1 MMAGTWVGLVSG
13 YYGGWIDRVSMRVTD
28 VLLAFPGILLAIV
41 TVATLG
47 KGLDNTIAAVAFMAA
62 PTFARLARAS
72 ALSVTGLEYVS
83 AARALGAS
91 DARILLVHLLPNTLQ
106 PVVVHGTLMMGTA
119 ILIASGLSFLGLG
132 VQPPDPEWGA
142 MLSKGRE
149 LVRTAPVA
157 AVAPGLAIT
166 LVVLGFSL
174 MGDGL
179 RDALDPK
186 PPRA

>member
-1 MMAGTWVGLVSG
+1 
-13 YYGGWIDRVSMRVTD
+13 MRATD
-28 VLLAFPGILLAIV
+28 VLLAFPGMLLAIV

-47 KGLDNTIAAVAFMAA
+47 KGLGNTVAAVAVMAA

-72 ALSVTGLEYVS
+72 ALSAAGLESVV

-91 DARILLVHLLPNTLQ
+91 DARILWRHVLPHALPPLVVQATLS
-106 PVVVHGTLMMGTA
+106 LGTA
-119 ILIASGLSFLGLG
+119 ILVASGLSFLGLG

-149 LVRTAPVA
+149 LVHTIPVA
-157 AVAPGLAIT
+157 AVAPGVAIT

-174 MGDGL
+174 AGDGL
-179 RDALDPK
+179 RDALDP
-186 PPRA
+186 RGGRTR